1 MVSWLGL
8 TFEDPLPACRSITA
22 ARPYRISTGF
32 QFHDNVSTL
41 RSMLATVKRN
51 AKLSGRLT
59 MVCHAATS
67 AVRAAHFPL
76 DEALDSR
83 AHTMACEM
91 ASQLGRVDVAWTSP
105 ALRARQTAAALQ
117 LDAEV
122 DPRLR
127 DIALGRWAGHSL
139 DEIAAAEPEAV
150 RAWTSDPDAAPHG
163 GESVTDLLSRTQ
175 PWLAAAAG
183 DDRRAVAVTHASV
196 IRAAIILAIDAR
208 PVSFWRIDIAPL
220 CRIELR
226 TNAGQWRL
234 RSIERPARRS

>member
-1 MVSWLGL
+1 M
-8 TFEDPLPACRSITA
+8 
-22 ARPYRISTGF
+22 
-32 QFHDNVSTL
+32 
-41 RSMLATVKRN
+41 
-51 AKLSGRLT
+51 SGRLT

-76 DEALDSR
+76 DEALNSR
-83 AHTMACEM
+83 AQTMASEM

-127 DIALGRWAGHSL
+127 DIALGRWAGLSL

-163 GESVTDLLSRTQ
+163 GESVIALLSRIR
-175 PWLAAAAG
+175 PWLATAADANQ
-183 DDRRAVAVTHASV
+183 RAVAVTHASV
-196 IRAAIILAIDAR
+196 IRAAIILAIDAG

-220 CRIELR
+220 CRVELR
-226 TNAGQWRL
+226 MNAGQWRL
-234 RSIERPARRS
+234 RSIGHPARRT